1 MKLIFAFIL
10 LPARLL
16 VHGYRPESILS
27 VAHVLSEDRTGAGEE
42 AGEEAK
48 DTKGVEPPKDCY
60 WHRKAM
66 KNWKVTF
73 EPLETIQKRIED
85 VVRVQSD
92 KTDPEELRTECPKLE
107 EKDIRLSNTINCEDP
122 GGEHMEGQAKFEE
135 GMRIF
140 RLKTSNATVVLK
152 RVEGNNDSAVIGDWT
167 FETGDF
173 SIVKAE
179 NGKLE
184 LQQKMNKSVSYS
196 GVVTQPEPG
205 SDFRVEMKVVDSE
218 CAKFK
223 VSKCPDL
230 CQDNGTSCK
239 ADEARG
245 HNVTLKIHKDKP
257 NEMTRIMDDAKTFA
271 ALRSFVPV
279 DADKDAFVC
288 VKVNESQKVK
298 DAEDSQGMKVFE
310 DKGFGK
316 KVLQENHIMI
326 DSIFNQDGHQPPWK
340 KSIQATVEWKKAMV
354 CPAKFPICYNDG
366 DCVSEDCKNGCDW
379 SKSPTM
385 DSKEDLEYNYIAGAD
400 TYGTACDVDSE
411 AIDRVDYILNVGDNF
426 YWGGISATCGNFDK
440 FEGGPQWTYIY
451 ENMYHGPLD
460 NLQWLSVLGN
470 HDWGG
475 ELSVTVR
482 APTASAGRAAELL
495 GYISLFQPGTESA
508 GSDRFELVSSVGDP
522 EVSSP
527 PRPRTTETRDSILR
541 SFVPCPARL
550 FSHSSRL
557 CGSALPGKDRVE
569 RAWLAGQ
576 WAAAVRAKRV
586 GSPNRTPTI
595 DLRSRFYAVL
605 RAPGLSR
612 ATIFRSSA
620 SYWACVG
627 SLEGSDSISQSFPS
641 EIESRIY
648 LEAAGETQ
656 IDVLP

>member
-48 DTKGVEPPKDCY
+48 DTKGVGNDGDKGEDQQAEGPHDTNLPDKPPPEGVEPPKDCY

-92 KTDPEELRTECPKLE
+92 KTDPEDDWASLVKIDGDLIQLYLGVEVSFNKTEKECPKLE

-184 LQQKMNKSVSYS
+184 LQQKMWNKSVSYS

-288 VKVNESQKVK
+288 VKVNESWVAIRGMSFKQLDSKSQKVK

-411 AIDRVDYILNVGDNF
+411 
-426 YWGGISATCGNFDK
+426 
-440 FEGGPQWTYIY
+440 E
-451 ENMYHGPLD
+451 
-460 NLQWLSVLGN
+460 LGK
-470 HDWGG
+470 
-475 ELSVTVR
+475 R
-482 APTASAGRAAELL
+482 
-495 GYISLFQPGTESA
+495 
-508 GSDRFELVSSVGDP
+508 SS
-522 EVSSP
+522 
-527 PRPRTTETRDSILR
+527 
-541 SFVPCPARL
+541 
-550 FSHSSRL
+550 
-557 CGSALPGKDRVE
+557 
-569 RAWLAGQ
+569 
-576 WAAAVRAKRV
+576 
-586 GSPNRTPTI
+586 
-595 DLRSRFYAVL
+595 
-605 RAPGLSR
+605 APGLSFL
-612 ATIFRSSA
+612 ALLVALLYQT
-620 SYWACVG
+620 V
-627 SLEGSDSISQSFPS
+627 
-641 EIESRIY
+641 
-648 LEAAGETQ
+648 
-656 IDVLP
+656 